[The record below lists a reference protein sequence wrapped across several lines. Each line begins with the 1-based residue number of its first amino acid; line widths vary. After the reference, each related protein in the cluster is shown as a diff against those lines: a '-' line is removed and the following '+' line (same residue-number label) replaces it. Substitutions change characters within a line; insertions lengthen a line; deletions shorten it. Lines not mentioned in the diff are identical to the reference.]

1 MRLYVMRLGLRPST
15 GAPYPGYLIRADDGT
30 NLLVDSGFPADAY
43 RGGEAASPP
52 WPRLDP
58 ADWVVNRLAEI
69 GVAPGEI
76 RYLVCTHLDPD
87 HAGSHD
93 AFLGAEWVVQRANL
107 DAARAGVPART
118 GLVRPHWDRPDA
130 RWRIVEG
137 DTELLPGIELI
148 ESGGHVPGHQSLLV
162 RLPETGPVLLAI
174 DAIPRRLGAVAPEA
188 REAGPF
194 DLDEAAVRT
203 STRKLVDLASREG
216 AFVIHGH
223 DPEQWSRIRKSPAFY
238 G

>member
-1 MRLYVMRLGLRPST
+1 MRLYVMRLGLRPGT
-15 GAPYPGYLIRADDGT
+15 GAPYPGYLIQTGDGS
-30 NLLVDSGFPADAY
+30 NVLVDTGFPAAAY
-43 RGGEAASPP
+43 RGADADSSP

-58 ADWVVNRLAEI
+58 ADWVVTRLAAI
-69 GVAPGEI
+69 DVAPADI
-76 RYLVCTHLDPD
+76 QLLVCTHLDPD

-93 AFLGAEWVVQRANL
+93 AFLGAEWVIQRANL
-107 DAARAGVPART
+107 AAGRAGVPERT
-118 GLVRPHWDRPDA
+118 QRVRPFWDRPA
-130 RWRIVEG
+130 AHWRIVDG

-174 DAIPRRLGAVAPEA
+174 DAIPERLGDLAPEE
-188 REAGPF
+188 RPQGPF
-194 DLDEAAVRT
+194 DLDQAAMRA

-223 DPEQWSRIRKSPAFY
+223 DPGQWPEIRQSPAFY
-238 G
+238 A